1 MSIPI
6 TALMCHAPIV
16 VPDVGKDKA
25 DECANTIRA
34 MRAVATRV
42 VAARPD
48 VIALVSPHTPRT
60 PDEWRLVGGD
70 RVRGTFVEFGA
81 DRARIDLPAA
91 TEARSRLAR
100 LGPQYGVQTSLF
112 RPEDDNLDNGATVPL
127 WFLQEA
133 GWSGP
138 TLVIGFPWRDGTEEL
153 MGEAL
158 RIASGSERWAIIAS
172 GDMSHKLRPGSP
184 AGYDPQAQQ
193 FDDAVVKSLKVGD
206 LRAVSELDPRLRR
219 LAAEDVV
226 ASVTVAGAATGWR
239 SDQHRILG
247 YESPFGVGYCVG
259 ILFERMGAPT
269 PMSGTPRPTTRTPP
283 RR

>member
-6 TALMCHAPIV
+6 TALMCHAPVV
-16 VPDVGKDKA
+16 VPEVGNDKA
-25 DECANTIRA
+25 GECALTTRA
-34 MRAVATRV
+34 MRAAAERV

-48 VIALVSPHTPRT
+48 VVALVSPHTPRA
-60 PDEWRLVGGD
+60 PDEWRLVDGD
-70 RVRGTFVEFGA
+70 RIVGSFVDFGA
-81 DRARIDLPAA
+81 PSARINLPAA

-100 LGPQYGVQTSLF
+100 LGPQYGVQTSMY
-112 RPEDDNLDNGATVPL
+112 RPEDLDNGATVPL

-172 GDMSHKLRPGSP
+172 GDMSHKLKPSSP

-193 FDDAVVKSLKVGD
+193 FDDAVVKGLKGGD
-206 LRAVSELDPRLRR
+206 LRGVAELDPRLRR

-259 ILFERMGAPT
+259 ILCERSHAT
-269 PMSGTPRPTTRTPP
+269 PMQGTPRPASRTPP